1 MGNPFAKP
9 PPPGC
14 IYTEDKSQLVANT
27 SVNPPWERH
36 VYSLSSSGSST
47 TCTPDSSYKLCTGN
61 NDCKKDLYYK
71 KKCMNLTNGS
81 TYECFQYDDNKK
93 CGCVSTQNNY
103 MFFFLIVL
111 MIALFTPLYI
121 KK

>member
-81 TYECFQYDDNKK
+81 TYECFQYDDN
-93 CGCVSTQNNY
+93 NNLNY
-103 MFFFLIVL
+103 SLIL
-111 MIALFTPLYI
+111 DSLN
-121 KK
+121 